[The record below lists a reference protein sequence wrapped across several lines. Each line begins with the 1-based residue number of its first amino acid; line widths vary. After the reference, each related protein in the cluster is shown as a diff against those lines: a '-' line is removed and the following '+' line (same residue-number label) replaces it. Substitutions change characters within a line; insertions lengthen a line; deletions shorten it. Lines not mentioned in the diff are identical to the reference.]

1 MPVTKPGYR
10 QIMVKFSCYSLKVNL
25 SNNQAFNLNNV
36 DPEDLDDVLVKIE
49 RSFNISLEDTS
60 FKDVKT
66 FGKLCDIVVEK
77 VKQTNN
83 ESCTTQQAFYKIRNA
98 INTTIA
104 APKELVKPQ
113 TKLEDIF
120 PRDNRIVVITEIEK
134 EMGFQLNLLQ
144 PKQGII
150 TAFAFI
156 LIASLAGFFFQPVMA
171 ALGLIVALS
180 GFALAGRFGKELKVK
195 TLGDLAEKVAKEH
208 HLKCKRDAA
217 TVNRAEIAQKVKELF
232 TKDLY
237 LEPAVL
243 TRDAKFN

>member
-1 MPVTKPGYR
+1 
-10 QIMVKFSCYSLKVNL
+10 MVKFSCYSLKVNF
-25 SNNQAFNLNNV
+25 NNSQAFNLNNV

-66 FGKLCDIVVEK
+66 FGKLCDVVIEK

-98 INTTIA
+98 INSTIA

-134 EMGFQLNLLQ
+134 EIGFQLNLLQ

-156 LIASLAGFFFQPVMA
+156 LLASLTGFFFQPVMA
-171 ALGLIVALS
+171 ALGLIVAIS

-195 TLGDLAEKVAKEH
+195 TLGDLAEKVAREH
-208 HLKCKRDAA
+208 YLNCRRNAA
-217 TVNRAEIAQKVKELF
+217 TVNRAEISQKLKELF
-232 TKDLY
+232 TSELY
-237 LEPAVL
+237 LEPSVL
-243 TRDAKFN
+243 SREARFN

>member
-1 MPVTKPGYR
+1 
-10 QIMVKFSCYSLKVNL
+10 MVKFSYYSLKVNL
-25 SNNQAFNLNNV
+25 NNNQAFNLQNV
-36 DPEDLDDVLVKIE
+36 DPEDLGDVLVKIE

-60 FKDVKT
+60 VRDVKT
-66 FGKLCDIVVEK
+66 FGKLCDIVVDK
-77 VKQTNN
+77 VRHVHN

-98 INTTIA
+98 INCTVT
-104 APKELVKPQ
+104 APREMVKPQ
-113 TKLEDIF
+113 TRLEDIF
-120 PRDNRIVVITEIEK
+120 PRDNRVVVINEIER

-150 TAFAFI
+150 GLFAFV
-156 LIASLAGFFFQPVMA
+156 LVASLAGFFFQPAVA
-171 ALGLIVALS
+171 AFGLIIAVTGL
-180 GFALAGRFGKELKVK
+180 ALAGRFGKELKVK

-217 TVNRAEIAQKVKELF
+217 TINSTEVAQKVKDIFDRNLF
-232 TKDLY
+232 